1 MVVDHHLQH
10 GSRHMIDHHRDM
22 RLDIDDMTYE
32 VHFTKHSSLFKPYIV
47 KSLVTDIYIYIYLK

>member
-10 GSRHMIDHHRDM
+10 GSRNMLDHHRDM

-32 VHFTKHSSLFKPYIV
+32 VNFTKHSSLFKPYNSL
-47 KSLVTDIYIYIYLK
+47 KSCN